1 MPASPAATSDG
12 RTAVPDVRDVL
23 LVGGGTRMS
32 KLQQLLL
39 VNGRRPRIAIAPEQ
53 AAALGAAVQ
62 VCAPAGA
69 PTACIDRCCCYMCL

>member
-1 MPASPAATSDG
+1 MAVLPAAAAGGS
-12 RTAVPDVRDVL
+12 TAVPEVRDVL
-23 LVGGGTRMS
+23 LVGGGTRMP

-62 VCAPAGA
+62 VCARQQA
-69 PTACIDRCCCYMCL
+69 PQSAAHAHAMVARC